1 MPSKHHDSA
10 AKSEPLAIDS
20 RRQRKQLSSMRLI
33 ANTAWNMFEQEGF
46 EAVTMESIATRA
58 DVAKA
63 TLYKY
68 FDSKEALLDFQ
79 LRQTM
84 AEQRDSIKTHLLDL
98 NNLRARLNYLFQIE
112 ADFLESKKNYM
123 RPLLH
128 YRMRQMRN
136 DDQVH
141 NKSQFVEAL
150 VIIFKMAQAA
160 GELRSDL
167 SAEALANYLNFLR
180 SADLFEWLN
189 RADGQLD
196 QLHHR
201 MLDLFLNGAGIT
213 SASTQGAQ
221 S

>member
-1 MPSKHHDSA
+1 
-10 AKSEPLAIDS
+10 
-20 RRQRKQLSSMRLI
+20 
-33 ANTAWNMFEQEGF
+33 MFEQEGF

-68 FDSKEALLDFQ
+68 FDSKEALLDFR

-84 AEQRDSIKTHLLDL
+84 GEQRDSIKTHLLDL

-112 ADFLESKKNYM
+112 ADFLESKKDYM

-201 MLDLFLNGAGIT
+201 MLDLFLNGAGVN

>member
-10 AKSEPLAIDS
+10 AKSEPHAIDS

-33 ANTAWNMFEQEGF
+33 ANAAWDMFEQEGF

-150 VIIFKMAQAA
+150 VIILKMAQAA
-160 GELRSDL
+160 GELRLDL